1 MNYYSNQI
9 VLLVH
14 DIIHASWTKFHTKG
28 GDIIGST
35 KRWSRCKMIS
45 LKLMNNVATTNC
57 FDFTFVKKKEIA
69 GFISTLQMVMHSL
82 LLKGLKCEP
91 K

>member
-1 MNYYSNQI
+1 
-9 VLLVH
+9 
-14 DIIHASWTKFHTKG
+14 
-28 GDIIGST
+28 
-35 KRWSRCKMIS
+35 MIS